1 MSNPGFLKDMFAIQE
16 DHNVALGWFG
26 RLLTETG
33 NGGQKGLIN
42 LKYNGTLPLVE
53 AARLMALKHGVAET
67 STLLR
72 LKGLRECDAIDD
84 DQYDYLTGGLNHL
97 TRLLLRQQLRE
108 FNAGKKVTNFVSKAS
123 LSKREKEYLADC
135 FRAIQ
140 DLRGRLSSDFS
151 GEF

>member
-1 MSNPGFLKDMFAIQE
+1 
-16 DHNVALGWFG
+16 
-26 RLLTETG
+26 LTETG
-33 NGGQKGLIN
+33 NDGHTGMIN

-67 STLLR
+67 STLGR

-97 TRLLLRQQLRE
+97 TRLLLRQQLRDFRSE
-108 FNAGKKVTNFVSKAS
+108 EKKVSNFVPKAS

-140 DLRGRLSSDFS
+140 DLRGKLSSEFS